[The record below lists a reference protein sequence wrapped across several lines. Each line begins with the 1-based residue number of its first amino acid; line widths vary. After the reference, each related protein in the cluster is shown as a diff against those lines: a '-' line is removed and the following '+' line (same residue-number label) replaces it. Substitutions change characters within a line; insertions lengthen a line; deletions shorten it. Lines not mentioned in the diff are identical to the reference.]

1 MTENGVVRIGLLLAL
16 QSERN
21 GHLKTRYQKEEDARQ
36 WIVAGCGVVA
46 LAVVAFFVTRLKPA
60 APEVDRATVWTD
72 AVKRGPLL
80 RQVRGPGTLVARED
94 KIRVIPAE
102 TEATISRIRVLPGS
116 QVKADTIIMDMV
128 DPTVDQQMMD
138 ATLALKGA
146 KADLENTR
154 ATVNSNM
161 MVLRAESATLDDD
174 TRQALLQAKTD
185 KSLYDLGV
193 VSGLTSS
200 ASGGKADEM
209 GKRQQI
215 EQQKLEMNQRAI
227 ATMIG
232 VQEAKV
238 QQAEAVLALKQ
249 RQKDALTVRAGI
261 DGVLEAPDVPLQ
273 VGQHVDPGTMLAK
286 VVQPDQLKAALKIA
300 ETQARDIQIGQPA
313 EVDTHNGVIEGKVMR
328 IDLAVVNGTVTVDVE
343 LSGAMPLGARPD
355 LSVDGTIDLDR
366 MTDVLY
372 VGRPAFGNENST
384 ISLFK
389 LGPDG
394 KTAVRVPVKVGR
406 ASVNSIQVLEG
417 LQEGDTVI
425 LSDMSRWD
433 NTDQDSL
440 ELAHRLRKGRVTMTT
455 TETIIQI
462 EDLTKIFYTDEIE
475 THALVGRAF
484 EYQPRRVCGDVGAV
498 GMRKVDA
505 VVDHRIAG
513 YSDRRALH
521 VERQG
526 GGEPELCGSFA
537 DSQSGDRVHL
547 SELQPDWRP
556 DGRRER
562 GVAADVSRGDAVGG
576 AKAESAGVA
585 RTSEYGAPDAALSGA
600 ALGRS
605 AAEGRGGASAGRFA
619 VDSAGGRADGKPGF
633 EER

>member
-1 MTENGVVRIGLLLAL
+1 MLAL
-16 QSERN
+16 QSGVMDISRPDI
-21 GHLKTRYQKEEDARQ
+21 KQKKMRRQ
-36 WIVAGCGVVA
+36 LILAGCGVVA

-72 AVKRGPLL
+72 TVKRGPLL

-116 QVKADTIIMDMV
+116 QVKADTVIMDMV

-200 ASGGKADEM
+200 ASGGKAEEM

-215 EQQKLEMNQRAI
+215 EQQKLDMNQKAI

-261 DGVLEAPDVPLQ
+261 DGVLEAPDEPLQ

-313 EVDTHNGVIEGKVMR
+313 EIDTHNGVISGKVMR

-343 LSGAMPLGARPD
+343 LAGALPLGARPD

-433 NTDQDSL
+433 NTDRIRL
-440 ELAHRLRKGRVTMTT
+440 E
-455 TETIIQI
+455 
-462 EDLTKIFYTDEIE
+462 
-475 THALVGRAF
+475 
-484 EYQPRRVCGDVGAV
+484 
-498 GMRKVDA
+498 
-505 VVDHRIAG
+505 
-513 YSDRRALH
+513 
-521 VERQG
+521 
-526 GGEPELCGSFA
+526 
-537 DSQSGDRVHL
+537 
-547 SELQPDWRP
+547 
-556 DGRRER
+556 
-562 GVAADVSRGDAVGG
+562 
-576 AKAESAGVA
+576 
-585 RTSEYGAPDAALSGA
+585 
-600 ALGRS
+600 
-605 AAEGRGGASAGRFA
+605 
-619 VDSAGGRADGKPGF
+619 
-633 EER
+633 